1 MTPRAPCVR
10 ALRPVHRM
18 RVCTMTLE
26 ALRQNSI
33 LKEIYLG
40 GNSIGDEGA
49 KALAEANEQ
58 MPISCISL
66 YDNIMFDQ

>member
-1 MTPRAPCVR
+1 
-10 ALRPVHRM
+10 
-18 RVCTMTLE
+18 MTLE
-26 ALRQNSI
+26 ALHQNSI
-33 LKEIYLG
+33 LKVIDLG

-66 YDNIMFDQ
+66 YDNMMFDQ